1 VSLNGMGAGGEG
13 IWLGNAK
20 AAACIAAAR
29 RMAEVFVRMV
39 IQEILVMSLLATGLK
54 AQAKPKDTGG
64 YG

>member
-1 VSLNGMGAGGEG
+1 
-13 IWLGNAK
+13 
-20 AAACIAAAR
+20 
-29 RMAEVFVRMV
+29 MV